1 MTKHEILEK
10 IIVKAQACKELKM
23 NPKDVD
29 LFCDEISVLATE
41 LQEWLRKPKTKR
53 IVKEFPKTEN
63 KPCKWDRSYASKFS
77 TVQGW

>member
-41 LQEWLRKPKTKR
+41 L
-53 IVKEFPKTEN
+53 
-63 KPCKWDRSYASKFS
+63 
-77 TVQGW
+77 